1 MTALLIVAG
10 VMALVAGVHRSRYD
24 GIPPLVW
31 WGQER
36 MYRRPRAIGGR
47 ALRILLAVALAVG
60 AFMAAA
66 IVLFTVVAGVAVT
79 GVLLAVWF
87 FLRQGAIAAEPVP
100 SLAERLASGELQ
112 PEDLDL
118 LGGYQ
123 PPSRI
128 AVDATRETTPSP
140 ARPPYEIEE
149 A

>member
-1 MTALLIVAG
+1 MTTLLIIAG
-10 VMALVAGVHRSRYD
+10 VIAVMAGVRRSRYD

-36 MYRRPRAIGGR
+36 MYRRRRAIGGR
-47 ALRILLAVALAVG
+47 ALRVLLAVALAVG

-66 IVLFTVVAGVAVT
+66 MVLLTVVAAAVVIA
-79 GVLLAVWF
+79 VLLAVWF
-87 FLRQGAIAAEPVP
+87 YLRQGAIAAEPVP

-112 PEDLDL
+112 PEDLDRF
-118 LGGYQ
+118 GGYP

-128 AVDATRETTPSP
+128 SLAVAGETTPTP

>member
-1 MTALLIVAG
+1 MTALLVCAG
-10 VMALVAGVHRSRYD
+10 VMAVVAGVCRSRYD

-47 ALRILLAVALAVG
+47 ALRVLLAVALAVG

-66 IVLFTVVAGVAVT
+66 MVLVTVLAAAGVIAGLV
-79 GVLLAVWF
+79 AVWF
-87 FLRQGAIAAEPVP
+87 YLRQSAIAAEPVP
-100 SLAERLASGELQ
+100 SLAERLATGELQ
-112 PEDLDL
+112 PEDLDCF
-118 LGGYQ
+118 GGSP

-128 AVDATRETTPSP
+128 ALAVAGETTP
-140 ARPPYEIEE
+140 AQPPYEIEE